1 MSQWIAGISR
11 GHNASICLLKDG
23 AVVFAV
29 EEERLSRQKYDGGP
43 YACMVKILEYTDK
56 LDYLIISHTQPDE
69 SMVEFSGGDV
79 CSGLARK
86 LRLIE
91 DTGKQVWHM
100 DRWHHKMHAACA
112 FYRSGFESATALV
125 VDGAGT
131 YIPME
136 LNGEKDITW
145 ELESIFNCSY
155 PATFK
160 TLYKHQAGRGPW
172 TSGKIDNFSSERENE
187 KGEHEFIIDDSA
199 GIVKAYEAVTRYCGW
214 NPIEA
219 GKTMGLFPYGEPND
233 KIQIFNDAGGG
244 RWKTADRNLIIP
256 TYPNGAAVNQ
266 GRYKHLNDPEP
277 LEAGVDVTRLQN
289 RRDMAY
295 AVQTES
301 QQMVL
306 DLIRKSVEMSGN
318 KNVVLSGGY
327 GLNCV
332 ANYWYLG
339 QLKDEDINLYVEPIS
354 NDAGTSI
361 GAALFAHHLINEDEK
376 VKEYA
381 DSLFLGPKYKYTDE
395 EVENIAKKYN
405 GTIKKAFLPE
415 DAVKLIL
422 KGNIVTLFQGSCEN
436 GPRALGNRSVLFDPR
451 TEDGKAYVN
460 SVKRR
465 EYFRPFAGTIL
476 HEYADEWFDMRG
488 LEESPHMMYAMY
500 CNEGYKEKIPAIVHV
515 DGTCRIQTLKK
526 EQNPVFYEM
535 IEEFNTQTGIP
546 ILFNTSFNLGGEPLV
561 ESLDDAV
568 KALDTSRLE
577 YLYCPENDL
586 LIEVLNE
593 KS

>member
-23 AVVFAV
+23 EIVFAV
-29 EEERLSRQKYDGGP
+29 EEERLTRQKYDGGP
-43 YACMVKILEYTDK
+43 YACIAKILEYTDK
-56 LDYLIISHTQPDE
+56 LDYLIIAHTQPDK
-69 SMVEFSGGDV
+69 SHVEFSGGDV
-79 CSGLARK
+79 YSGLARK
-86 LRLIE
+86 LHLI
-91 DTGKQVWHM
+91 DDKDKQVWHM

-136 LNGEKDITW
+136 LNGEQDITW

-172 TSGKIDNFSSERENE
+172 TSGKIDKFSSKRENE
-187 KGEHEFIIDDSA
+187 EGEHEFIIDDSA
-199 GIVKAYEAVTRYCGW
+199 GIVKAYEAVTQYCGW

-256 TYPNGAAVNQ
+256 TYPNGAVVNQ
-266 GRYKHLNDPEP
+266 GRYKHLMEPEL
-277 LEAGVDVTRLQN
+277 LEATVDVTRLQN

-306 DLIRKSVEMSGN
+306 DLIHKAVEMSGN

-332 ANYWYLG
+332 ANYWYRG
-339 QLKDEDINLYVEPIS
+339 QLKDEGINLYVEPIS

-361 GAALFAHHLINEDEK
+361 GAALFAHHMITKEEK
-376 VKEYA
+376 VRGYA

-405 GTIKKAFLPE
+405 GTTKKIYSE

-535 IEEFNTQTGIP
+535 IEEFNKQTAIP
-546 ILFNTSFNLGGEPLV
+546 ILFNTSFNLAGEPLV
-561 ESLDDAV
+561 ESLDDAI
-568 KALDTSRLE
+568 KALNTSRLE

-586 LIEVLNE
+586 LVEVLNE

>member
-1 MSQWIAGISR
+1 
-11 GHNASICLLKDG
+11 
-23 AVVFAV
+23 
-29 EEERLSRQKYDGGP
+29 
-43 YACMVKILEYTDK
+43 
-56 LDYLIISHTQPDE
+56 
-69 SMVEFSGGDV
+69 
-79 CSGLARK
+79 
-86 LRLIE
+86 
-91 DTGKQVWHM
+91 M

-112 FYRSGFESATALV
+112 FYRSGFESAVALV

-136 LNGEKDITW
+136 INGTQEMTW
-145 ELESIFNCSY
+145 ELESIINCSY
-155 PATFK
+155 PAEYK
-160 TLYKHQAGRGPW
+160 TLYKHLGGRGPW
-172 TSGKIDNFSSERENE
+172 NGTIQPEFDAARENE
-187 KGEHEFIIDDSA
+187 KGTFELCLDDSA

-219 GKTMGLFPYGEPND
+219 GKTMGLFPYGEPCD
-233 KIQIFNDAGGG
+233 KFPDIYSDGGG
-244 RWKTADRNLIIP
+244 GKWKTADRNLITP
-256 TYPNGAAVNQ
+256 TYPNGAAVNE
-266 GRYKHLNDPEP
+266 GRWEYLNDPDP
-277 LEAGVDVTRLQN
+277 VEATHDVTRLEN
-289 RRDMAY
+289 RRNMAY
-295 AVQTES
+295 AIQTES

-306 DLIRKSVEMSGN
+306 DLIRKAVKMSGN

-361 GAALFAHHLINEDEK
+361 GAALFAHHAINEDKK

-395 EVENIAKKYN
+395 EVEAIAKKYN

-488 LEESPHMMYAMY
+488 LKESPHMMYAMY
-500 CNEGYKEKIPAIVHV
+500 CNEGYQEKIPAIVHV

-526 EQNPVFYEM
+526 EQNPIFYEM
-535 IEEFNTQTGIP
+535 IEEFNKQTGIP

-561 ESLDDAV
+561 ETLDDAV

-593 KS
+593 KE